1 MDTCGELDLL
11 MLSKVTT
18 TWLQL
23 PSPFSRQPTPVR
35 LHTLLV
41 LIEQAVPVCSFEM
54 LLVVSFAV
62 YTSISNYFPS
72 ASEAQI
78 YSPAL
83 SPRDCLPQ
91 SYSFLICTFYSLCLV
106 LKLPWFCCGRV
117 SIAFFLEHLSGRSD
131 ALLHC
136 SRKLAVFRF
145 ADTAFEWTMW
155 EMLSFV
161 KSILKNSQMQ
171 KHFILNVGNS
181 M

>member
-54 LLVVSFAV
+54 LLVVSFAL

-72 ASEAQI
+72 APEAQI

-117 SIAFFLEHLSGRSD
+117 SIAFFLSTYQEGLMLYCTVAESWLYSGLQIRHLSGPCGKCS
-131 ALLHC
+131 LLL
-136 SRKLAVFRF
+136 RVF
-145 ADTAFEWTMW
+145 
-155 EMLSFV
+155 
-161 KSILKNSQMQ
+161 
-171 KHFILNVGNS
+171 
-181 M
+181 